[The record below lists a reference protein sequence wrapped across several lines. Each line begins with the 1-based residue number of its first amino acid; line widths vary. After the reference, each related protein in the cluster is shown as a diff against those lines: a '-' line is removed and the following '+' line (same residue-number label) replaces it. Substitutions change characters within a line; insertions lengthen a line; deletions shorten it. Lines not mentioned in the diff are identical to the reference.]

1 VKRRVAEPRR
11 GWLPGAA
18 GIAVAIVVWLVAAAC
33 SSGGQG
39 TTAGPTPGAVPE
51 TPGIVAP
58 ATSGT
63 QAARRDEPWRTRA
76 LEDVR
81 TGETFA
87 IADLEGKLVAI
98 EPMAIWCSNCRI
110 QQREAVAALAEVD
123 SDDLVYIGIDVD
135 PNERA
140 GDLARYSRE
149 EGFDWPFVVASREL
163 SRELADAFGPQVLS
177 PPSTPTIL
185 IAPDGEVIEVHFGI
199 RRADEL
205 VAVFEAHLPAA

>member
-1 VKRRVAEPRR
+1 MATPS
-11 GWLPGAA
+11 PAA
-18 GIAVAIVVWLVAAAC
+18 SAA
-33 SSGGQG
+33 
-39 TTAGPTPGAVPE
+39 
-51 TPGIVAP
+51 
-58 ATSGT
+58 SGT
-63 QAARRDEPWRTRA
+63 GPVQRDEPWRTRP
-76 LEDVR
+76 LVDVR
-81 TGETFA
+81 TGDTFR
-87 IADLEGKLVAI
+87 IVDLEGKLVAI

-110 QQREAVAALAEVD
+110 QQREAIAALAEVD

-140 GDLARYSRE
+140 RDLARYSEE

-163 SRELADAFGPQVLS
+163 SRELADAFGAQVLS

-205 VAVFEAHLPAA
+205 VAVFREHLPAA

>member
-1 VKRRVAEPRR
+1 M
-11 GWLPGAA
+11 
-18 GIAVAIVVWLVAAAC
+18 
-33 SSGGQG
+33 
-39 TTAGPTPGAVPE
+39 
-51 TPGIVAP
+51 
-58 ATSGT
+58 
-63 QAARRDEPWRTRA
+63 
-76 LEDVR
+76 
-81 TGETFA
+81 
-87 IADLEGKLVAI
+87 VAI

-110 QQREAVAALAEVD
+110 QQREAIAALAEVD

-140 GDLARYSRE
+140 RDLARYSEE

-163 SRELADAFGPQVLS
+163 SRELADAFGAQVLS

-205 VAVFEAHLPAA
+205 VAVFREHLPAA